1 MGEFFDELVR
11 YLSNPNNQDRLL
23 RMLTQHVYLALL
35 PVVCGVVLAVGLG
48 WVGSRWRAARAV
60 IVVGANLLYTIP
72 SLALFVVIP
81 GIIGTQILNPVNV
94 IVALTIYST
103 ALMVR
108 PVLDALGSVPSDVL
122 ASATAMGYR
131 PARRFLGVELPLAV
145 PVLTA
150 GTRVASAS
158 NISLVSVGALIG
170 VGGLGVLFTEGFQR
184 GDGYFP
190 PIVVGIVL
198 TLLLALVADF
208 LLVQLRRRLTPWQ
221 RTRQPAEAVVEQP

>member
-1 MGEFFDELVR
+1 MGEFFDHLVR

-23 RMLTQHVYLALL
+23 RMLTQHVSLALL
-35 PVVCGVVLAVGLG
+35 PVVFGVVLAVGLG
-48 WVGSRWRAARAV
+48 WAGTRWRGVRGAIV
-60 IVVGANLLYTIP
+60 IVANLLYTIP

-81 GIIGTQILNPVNV
+81 VIIGTQILNPMNV

-131 PARRFLGVELPLAV
+131 PAGRFLGVELPLAV

-170 VGGLGVLFTEGFQR
+170 VGGLGVLFTSGFSR
-184 GDGYFP
+184 EYYV
-190 PIVVGIVL
+190 PIVLGIVL
-198 TLLLALVADF
+198 TLLLALVVDL
-208 LLVQLRRRLTPWQ
+208 LLVLLKHLLAPWE
-221 RTRQPAEAVVEQP
+221 RPGKAVAVDGDRP

>member
-1 MGEFFDELVR
+1 MGAFFDELAR
-11 YLSNPNNQDRLL
+11 YLSNPNNQERLL
-23 RMLTQHVYLALL
+23 RLLVQHVYLALL
-35 PVVCGVVLAVGLG
+35 PVVFGVVLAVGLG
-48 WVGSRWRAARAV
+48 WAGTRSRSVRAV

-81 GIIGTQILNPVNV
+81 VIIGTQILNPVNV

-103 ALMVR
+103 ALLVR
-108 PVLDALGSVPSDVL
+108 PVLDSLGSVPSDVL

-170 VGGLGVLFTEGFQR
+170 VGGLGVLFTDGFSR
-184 GDGYFP
+184 TYFA

-198 TLLLALVADF
+198 TLLLALVADL
-208 LLVQLRRRLTPWQ
+208 LLVLLRRALTPWQ
-221 RTRQPAEAVVEQP
+221 RAGDAADAVVEQP